1 MQSIL
6 RPSILQNKEPYI
18 FLKDVD
24 FENLR
29 ALVDYMYKGE
39 ANVPQHMLQSFIQT
53 AESLQIRGLAEGA
66 TRHFQQQQQEQQQ
79 QQQSPSLPAGITTTP
94 SGGGL
99 PFSTSTPFK
108 NGIPHGIPNPGAMPG
123 SAANATSGGG
133 ILAAR
138 LSKLNEAAA
147 NLGFP
152 GFPGSLFDF
161 SSSAEFQQAMQMQ
174 AAAAAAA
181 SGGAPPRQPP
191 HPIPHPI
198 PKRMRSD
205 SMRSHNSKKAK
216 ASPKASPGLGSGG
229 GIVNNNSVGGVGPII
244 AGTSSL
250 SVSAVTPGAA
260 AGSSSSAA
268 PLSQIFNNNH
278 HFDDEGALKIDEDAP
293 GGARETPED
302 EGKENNNR
310 RTPSSS
316 PAKNKA
322 ASASA
327 SASATGSEED
337 DVVEVDPPSTREGGG
352 ANGGEISDDEEEE
365 EEEPSLEGPHVPD
378 LSKAASEHSMV
389 SLVYHGVSLSIILWL
404 LRWTY

>member
-260 AGSSSSAA
+260 AGSSSSSAA

-316 PAKNKA
+316 SSPAKNKA
-322 ASASA
+322 ASA

-352 ANGGEISDDEEEE
+352 ANGGESSDDEEEE

-389 SLVYHGVSLSIILWL
+389 SLVYHGFPYQL
-404 LRWTY
+404 